1 MKGMHMTTKS
11 LRLALLGASLLMAGA
26 AMALTMTEL
35 SSRIAPDS
43 LRALHFQELNNVR
56 ELTVE
61 PAGAVV
67 ILAVSIDGRALP
79 IVRQQDARGEA
90 ASLWDDDK
98 GEHLR
103 LPHPFTGSLTLE
115 VLPRHLQAQ
124 SLTLNWTGAAGTES
138 TILR

>member
-1 MKGMHMTTKS
+1 MKGMHMTTTS
-11 LRLALLGASLLMAGA
+11 LRMALLGASLLMAGA

-35 SSRIAPDS
+35 PSRIAPGR
-43 LRALHFQELNNVR
+43 LRALHFQELDNVR

-79 IVRQQDARGEA
+79 IVRQQDDRGEA
-90 ASLWDDDK
+90 ASLWEDDK

-103 LPHPFTGSLTLE
+103 LPQSFTGSLTLE
-115 VLPRHLQAQ
+115 VLPRHLPAQ
-124 SLTLNWTGAAGTES
+124 GLTLNWTGAAGTES